1 MSAYVE
7 RMNALMSS
15 IIRSTFQMRESICR
29 IEALMREI
37 EEELDSLVDRSYSI
51 FLSCSKYILGFIL
64 SSYILQST
72 AMEQHVFSISHAI

>member
-37 EEELDSLVDRSYSI
+37 EEELDSLVD
-51 FLSCSKYILGFIL
+51 ILMV
-64 SSYILQST
+64 SMTSRNP
-72 AMEQHVFSISHAI
+72 